1 MSVEEL
7 TSALETYIRESPRN
21 YVDEAM
27 ALVPSDVGQR
37 LYDTPL
43 VRVGSADDP
52 EWEEMKRPE
61 AVGHLFRTP
70 KEWLP
75 EAVSVVSYFAPFSDF
90 VVEGNK
96 RDAVDVGNG
105 WLYARVEGQAFLT
118 EVNRFLE
125 RWFRERGYRAVAPY
139 ASAGFRYVFE
149 AGTNAEIADKSLS
162 FTSNWSERHVA
173 YVCGLGTFSLSKG
186 LITERGGS
194 GRFGSVVTDAPLP
207 VTKRRYTGLYDYCSM
222 CGACVRNCPAQAIS
236 LEHGK
241 SHHLCCSYFD
251 TLREKYALRF
261 GCGKCQVNVP
271 CEREN
276 PQKRISSVFELH
288 FVRKEASPYPDVKT
302 ECSFGSC
309 ALREPP
315 KVNRQR
321 RSGGLQHGTA

>member
-7 TSALETYIRESPRN
+7 TYALETYIRESSRN

-118 EVNRFLE
+118 EVNRF
-125 RWFRERGYRAVAPY
+125 RERGYRAVAPY
-139 ASAGFRYVFE
+139 VSAGFRYVFE

-186 LITERGGS
+186 LITERGVS

-251 TLREKYALRF
+251 TLREKYAPRF

-271 CEREN
+271 
-276 PQKRISSVFELH
+276 
-288 FVRKEASPYPDVKT
+288 
-302 ECSFGSC
+302 
-309 ALREPP
+309 P
-315 KVNRQR
+315 KVNRHR